1 MWSRNILQ
9 TWGYSSGL
17 LDPTRAGIPWR
28 RTASRNSGQRSSGI
42 VEQKSLARNL
52 VNDNDAGSDIGS
64 NSLYCW
70 HVVLAVVDDHHK
82 PFHDDVDGHLV
93 SKLIYWGLGEKSW
106 SWFRYLKTLDLDTW
120 SPMQHSSQVSEWSWG
135 SAQVSAHIHS
145 AFGGSWW
152 WCCHLLSFS
161 WVLGKPTPSKT
172 DEFSEKFQR
181 GRGVI
186 FNPKI
191 YVAKF
196 GPLNRAIWPWK
207 RQLLKAS

>member
-1 MWSRNILQ
+1 MFSWHVLK
-9 TWGYSSGL
+9 TWGYVSGL
-17 LDPTRAGIPWR
+17 SASARTGIPSR
-28 RTASRNSGQRSSGI
+28 RTASKNSGHRSSGI

-52 VNDNDAGSDIGS
+52 VNYNDDKSNADDDAGSDIGR

-181 GRGVI
+181 GGGGH
-186 FNPKI
+186 FQSKDLCCKI
-191 YVAKF
+191 
-196 GPLNRAIWPWK
+196 
-207 RQLLKAS
+207 